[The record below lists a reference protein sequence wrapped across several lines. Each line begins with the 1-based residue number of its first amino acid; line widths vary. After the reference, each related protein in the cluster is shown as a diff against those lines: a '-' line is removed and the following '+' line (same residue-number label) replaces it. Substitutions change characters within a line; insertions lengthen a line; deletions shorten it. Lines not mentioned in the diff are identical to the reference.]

1 MEIFNHVL
9 IGKEVS
15 HLPCLKNKL
24 PLEEPD
30 TIVVHYTA
38 GSSARGAAE
47 YLARPGV
54 DASAHLVIGRRG
66 EVYQLVPFNVEAWH
80 AGRSSL
86 LGRSDV
92 NHYSIGIELDNLG
105 RLRKEGSRF
114 VAECGKTV
122 RPEEVFADEA
132 GGKAAYWHRYTAA
145 QAEALLEIVTLLES
159 RYPIRNVV
167 GHSDI
172 TTRKSDPGPALDA
185 VLPSW
190 RCLFDEETGMV

>member
-145 QAEALLEIVTLLES
+145 QAEA
-159 RYPIRNVV
+159 IRM
-167 GHSDI
+167 
-172 TTRKSDPGPALDA
+172 A
-185 VLPSW
+185 LPSSTPSSTRSRPGTLAW
-190 RCLFDEETGMV
+190 TFDRKAAHSSGVITPAESHRVTA

>member
-1 MEIFNHVL
+1 MDIFNHVL
-9 IGKEVS
+9 LGKAVS

-24 PLEEPD
+24 PLENPD

-38 GSSARGAAE
+38 GSSARSSAE

-54 DASAHLVIGRRG
+54 DASAHVVIGRRG
-66 EVYQLVPFNVEAWH
+66 EIFQLVPFNVEAWH

-105 RLRKEGSRF
+105 QLRKEGKRF

-122 RPEEVFADEA
+122 KQENVFTDDT
-132 GGKAAYWHRYTAA
+132 GSQTTYWHRYTAE
-145 QAEALLEIVTLLES
+145 QGMALLETITLLETY
-159 RYPIRNVV
+159 YPICHVV

-172 TTRKSDPGPALDA
+172 TTRKVDPGPALEE
-185 VLPSW
+185 VFPTW
-190 RCLFDEETGMV
+190 RCLPSL

>member
-122 RPEEVFADEA
+122 RPEEEFADEA
-132 GGKAAYWHRYTAA
+132 GGKAAYWHRDTAA

>member
-122 RPEEVFADEA
+122 RPEEVFAD
-132 GGKAAYWHRYTAA
+132 
-145 QAEALLEIVTLLES
+145 
-159 RYPIRNVV
+159 
-167 GHSDI
+167 
-172 TTRKSDPGPALDA
+172 
-185 VLPSW
+185 
-190 RCLFDEETGMV
+190 